1 MTTSKPK
8 TGYKSVQLWV
18 ILLSPFLVIGASTFL
33 YFSSW
38 LHPDTTTNKGELI
51 FPPVE
56 ISALGVEKDDRL
68 WWMMTV
74 SDGPC
79 LEACEE
85 QLYWIQQLHIG
96 LGRES
101 PRVARRLVS
110 AETVTLETTYPGLE
124 LLEADLQAL
133 PLDSDL
139 QLFLVDPNGNVM
151 MKFEPSL
158 GEESME
164 EYKDV
169 REDLRKL
176 LSRSTIG

>member
-1 MTTSKPK
+1 MTTTTPK
-8 TGYKSVQLWV
+8 RGYKSIQLWV

-33 YFSSW
+33 YFSTW
-38 LHPDTTTNKGELI
+38 LHPETTTNKGELI

-56 ISALGVEKDDRL
+56 IAELGLEKDDGR

-74 SDGPC
+74 SEGPC
-79 LEACEE
+79 VEACEE

-101 PRVARRLVS
+101 PRVARRLLSDEV
-110 AETVTLETTYPGLE
+110 VTLGTDYPGLE
-124 LLEADLQAL
+124 MLQADLQAL

-139 QLFLVDPNGNVM
+139 QLFLVDPNGNIM
-151 MKFEPSL
+151 MKFVPSL